1 LVRVNTTSGCTHT
14 VTFARKAAKLKG
26 FELLK

>member
-1 LVRVNTTSGCTHT
+1 VATGCEYT
-14 VTFARKAAKLKG
+14 VTFDRKAAKLKG